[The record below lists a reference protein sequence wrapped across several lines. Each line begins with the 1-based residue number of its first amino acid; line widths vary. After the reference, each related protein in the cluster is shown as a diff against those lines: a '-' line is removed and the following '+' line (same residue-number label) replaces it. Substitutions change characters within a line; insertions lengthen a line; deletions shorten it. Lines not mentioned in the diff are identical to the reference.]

1 MTEQPEPAVR
11 PDPTMPI
18 VLDNVGKSFRK
29 GFWMRP
35 QEAVR
40 AVSLQVPAGSLFG
53 YLGHNG
59 AGKTTTI
66 KMLLGLISPSR
77 GRVAVWGGSPADPRV
92 RRRVGYLPE
101 HPYFYDYLTAGEFLN
116 FHAELVGI
124 PRAERT
130 GRIAELLEWVGLPG
144 VESAT
149 LSSFSK
155 GMQQRVG
162 LAQALIGDPDL
173 VILDEP
179 MSGLDP
185 MGRKQVRDIMVE
197 LKSRG
202 KTVFFSTH
210 ILSDAEAVCDQ
221 VAILVRGEMRSQG
234 RLSDL
239 LSPKVTEVEIVAT
252 GLPDDYRLE
261 GAEPVR
267 QSDGSVHL
275 RVAEGDGGAV
285 IRKLL
290 SDGGQIVSVIPYRE
304 TLEGLFLSELSAVER
319 AG

>member
-1 MTEQPEPAVR
+1 MTEQPEPAVQ
-11 PDPTMPI
+11 PDPDMPI
-18 VLDNVGKSFRK
+18 LLDNVGKSFRK

-116 FHAELVGI
+116 FHAELVGM
-124 PRAERT
+124 PKPERT

-144 VESAT
+144 VESAA

-252 GLPDDYRLE
+252 GLPDGYRLE